1 MNKKFVAGISLAVV
15 AGATFWACGEGNI
28 SKWNDVDDQALK
40 YQYESEADAEALK
53 KEGLDNCLADDYC
66 KMQYAD
72 YFAELNGET
81 PGETPSSNDNGNNPG
96 QNPGQSSSSVRDNN
110 PFDIRLEESSSS
122 IARRDDDPLGD
133 QSSSSVEEPLT
144 GLGKCEPVTNPI
156 DKGSSV
162 SWKFTPNMEAGYSAI
177 DFAKA
182 TYAWSFGAGATPST
196 DATPSTS
203 AKITY
208 SASGS
213 ASASLTVT
221 IGGGS
226 ETLQCKSL
234 QVNGDPIR
242 CTCDAVG
249 GDITTDNGVATW
261 TATCTSASEI
271 NNYSWDGTDGVSTTF
286 TYNFTAKGDKHTPVL
301 KVGNMDNTVQVVTCP
316 EVVASDASIPDYVLD
331 GTATGTYTVQ
341 PGTYKMVYACP
352 NANQWSQPKIAVS
365 SAGGEWVK
373 FNVSAK
379 GPAGKEYTNS
389 SEQSTIDYVTLYG
402 TWADGEKDQFS
413 ITVDHAAEVKCQ

>member
-1 MNKKFVAGISLAVV
+1 MNKKLIAGILFAVV
-15 AGATFWACGEGNI
+15 AGASFWACGEGTV
-28 SKWNDVDDQALK
+28 SKWNSDDDGLKFLVDNDA
-40 YQYESEADAEALK
+40 EAEALK
-53 KEGLDNCLADDYC
+53 KEGLDSCLKDDYC
-66 KMQYAD
+66 KSKYAE
-72 YFAELNGET
+72 YFANPNGDT
-81 PGETPSSNDNGNNPG
+81 PDDIPSSNDNGNSG
-96 QNPGQSSSSVRDNN
+96 TNPGQSSSSIGNHN
-110 PFDIRLEESSSS
+110 PFDIVDGTSSSS
-122 IARRDDDPLGD
+122 AARIDDNPQGGD
-133 QSSSSVEEPLT
+133 QSSSSVKEIT
-144 GLGKCEPVTNPI
+144 GLGMCEPVTSPI
-156 DKGSSV
+156 EKNTGSTK
-162 SWKFTPNMEAGYSAI
+162 WKFTANLNAGFKPA
-177 DFAKA
+177 DFARA
-182 TYAWSFGAGATPST
+182 TFAWNFGAGATPAT

-203 AKITY
+203 APVSYANSGTAT
-208 SASGS
+208 ASV
-213 ASASLTVT
+213 TVT
-221 IGGGS
+221 IGESS
-226 ETLQCKSL
+226 ETIQCEPL

-271 NNYSWDGTDGVSTTF
+271 NNYSWNGTDGVSTTF

-301 KVGNMDNTVQVVTCP
+301 KVGNVDNTVQVVTCP